1 MNFKEIDRMRR
12 TKRWAIWALLVAV
25 VVITGLLV
33 FQREHQAAAGA
44 SRTLLRFASQTDPYA
59 QLRTILR
66 AYRTSA
72 NYDSEGRVEQAYR
85 QYARTDRVIPDYTAL
100 PVPMPDRKPLPAEPP
115 TSMAQK
121 VSADG
126 KTLVTTDPQDN
137 VTLWRINGAQV
148 SDRALGQR
156 ATRVTISRDGRYVA
170 YLQDT
175 LPTINPDGPR
185 NTCDAEPLGH
195 CLYLYDTATGLTHQL
210 GTMDFSFGEVPI
222 IRFDPTGQVL
232 AAVFSPEVFKQRV
245 VTWDVATGQQ
255 RDDITVPGGEMD
267 TVHDMWL
274 APGGRRLLLHVEL
287 ARRPGSRLFD
297 GVLAAVDLTGPSPMF
312 TRMATGIVAGVAVSG
327 DGGRL
332 AALVSQQPLDA
343 THNQFVIWD
352 VATGQ
357 KIAEGPTLP
366 EDQSLGQLALDLHG
380 ERVFVTAFLRGDVSI
395 WKVGQ
400 PTPQPV
406 TLHTQGCWQ
415 DVLPLGNGE
424 DAPLLIVDDN
434 VVGVVL
440 AVPGRP
446 LPIQRLADPLPQ
458 TITHNSS
465 QDAKRSSEMNSMLE
479 SPVPVKDELKDLP
492 PGAYTGP
499 LGG

>member
-1 MNFKEIDRMRR
+1 MTSLPSRTMEIRVNFKEIDRMRR
-12 TKRWAIWALLVAV
+12 NKRRAIWALPAV
-25 VVITGLLV
+25 VVAISGLLV
-33 FQREHQAAAGA
+33 FQWDRQAAGAA

-59 QLRTILR
+59 ELRTILR

-72 NYDSEGRVEQAYR
+72 NYDSEGRLEQAYG

-100 PVPMPDRKPLPAEPP
+100 PSPIPDRKPLPAEPP

-126 KTLVTTDPQDN
+126 KTLVTTDPQKN
-137 VTLWRINGAQV
+137 ATLWRIDGTQV
-148 SDRALGQR
+148 SHRALGQR

-170 YLQDT
+170 YLQDSF
-175 LPTINPDGPR
+175 PTINRDDPR
-185 NTCDAEPLGH
+185 TACGAKVLGD
-195 CLYLYDTATGLTHQL
+195 CLYLYDTVTGLTRQL
-210 GTMDFSFGEVPI
+210 GTMDSSAFGEVPI
-222 IRFDPTGQVL
+222 IRFDPAGQVL

-245 VTWDVATGQQ
+245 VTWDVGTGQQ

-287 ARRPGSRLFD
+287 ARRPGSRVFD
-297 GVLAAVDLTGPSPMF
+297 GVLATVDSTGPSPVF
-312 TRMATGIVAGVAVSG
+312 TRMATDIGTGVAVSG

-332 AALVSQQPLDA
+332 AALVSGEPLDV
-343 THNQFVIWD
+343 THNQFVVWD

-366 EDQSLGQLALDLHG
+366 QDQSLGQPGLDLHG
-380 ERVFVTAFLRGDVSI
+380 ERVFITAFSRDVSI

-406 TLHTQGCWQ
+406 TLHTQGWQ
-415 DVLPLGNGE
+415 DVLPLGSGE
-424 DAPLLIVDDN
+424 DTPLLMVDGD

-440 AVPGRP
+440 AVPGRQ
-446 LPIQRLADPLPQ
+446 LPIQRLAAPLPQ
-458 TITHNSS
+458 TVTHNSG
-465 QDAKRSSEMNSMLE
+465 QDAERF
-479 SPVPVKDELKDLP
+479 
-492 PGAYTGP
+492 AR
-499 LGG
+499 

>member
-1 MNFKEIDRMRR
+1 MRR
-12 TKRWAIWALLVAV
+12 TKRWATWTLLVAV
-25 VVITGLLV
+25 AAISGLVVI
-33 FQREHQAAAGA
+33 QREHQEDLQVAADA

-72 NYDSEGRVEQAYR
+72 NHDSEDRVEQAYP
-85 QYARTDRVIPDYTAL
+85 QYARIDRVIPDYTAL
-100 PVPMPDRKPLPAEPP
+100 PLPLPDRKPLPAEPP

-126 KTLVTTDPQDN
+126 KTLVTTDPQEN
-137 VTLWRINGAQV
+137 VTLWRIDGAQV

-170 YLQDT
+170 YLQNA
-175 LPTINPDGPR
+175 LPTINLNRDGPR
-185 NTCDAEPLGH
+185 KACDAKLLGH
-195 CLYLYDTATGLTHQL
+195 CLYLYETATGLTRQL

-222 IRFDPTGQVL
+222 IRFDPAGQVL
-232 AAVFSPEVFKQRV
+232 AAVFSPEVFRQRV

-297 GVLAAVDLTGPSPMF
+297 GVLASVDLTGPSPVF
-312 TRMATGIVAGVAVSG
+312 TRMATGIVTGVAVSG

-332 AALVSQQPLDA
+332 TALVPRQPLDA
-343 THNQFVIWD
+343 AHKQFVVWD

-357 KIAEGPTLP
+357 KIVEGPTLP

-380 ERVFVTAFLRGDVSI
+380 ERAFVTAFRGDVSI

-400 PTPQPV
+400 PTPEPV
-406 TLHTQGCWQ
+406 TLHTQGWQ
-415 DVLPLGNGE
+415 DVLPLGSRE
-424 DAPLLIVDDN
+424 DTPLLMVNDN

-446 LPIQRLADPLPQ
+446 LPIQRLAAPLPQ
-458 TITHNSS
+458 AIPRNSG
-465 QDAKRSSEMNSMLE
+465 QDAEWFSEMNSMLE
-479 SPVPVKDELKDLP
+479 SPVPVIDELKDLP
-492 PGAYTGP
+492 AGAYTGP